1 MVVHI
6 LPSNFRSNIP
16 SFMRYVCLFIT
27 FEGKLL
33 FVAPF
38 CLHDASIARLT
49 APLGSSDQQASCR
62 PAARARRTAPCLK
75 FFARSVSV
83 DMHLHTCVY
92 DMFTFIIYTDSFDL
106 CELYHMDQI
115 LHNYL
120 FPSIPKTHPVD
131 PVSRI
136 AAL

>member
-1 MVVHI
+1 
-6 LPSNFRSNIP
+6 
-16 SFMRYVCLFIT
+16 MRYVCLFIT

-62 PAARARRTAPCLK
+62 PAAARRTAPCLK
-75 FFARSVSV
+75 FFACSVSV

-92 DMFTFIIYTDSFDL
+92 DIHNLHLSFIQIHLIYVS
-106 CELYHMDQI
+106 YI
-115 LHNYL
+115 IWIKYYNYL
-120 FPSIPKTHPVD
+120 FPNIPKTHPVD
-131 PVSRI
+131 PVSRV